1 MQWLALACTAENEVL
16 AWSTDLSV
24 LESACLGE
32 FQAICRIYGVQDLHA
47 NQLRQNN
54 LDFKLK
60 FDGPRNTEF
69 LAHRKSMET
78 TILSHQLQS
87 RVALTLE
94 LQQRL
99 GHGFKRFNFQY
110 EWQAE
115 AYYHKYQQALNVLA
129 SDNYN
134 AGPIDMVADYAEEA
148 GLDLLTAANLI
159 VNKYENR
166 ATTIRKLERLR
177 IRLQRAIRAA
187 KNKEEFAK
195 VRAQMDEDSF
205 LSMMM

>member
-1 MQWLALACTAENEVL
+1 MQWLALACTAENELL
-16 AWSTDLSV
+16 AWSTDLSI

-32 FQAICRIYGVQDLHA
+32 FQAICRIYGVQDLHV
-47 NQLRQNN
+47 NQLKQFN

-69 LAHRKSMET
+69 IAHRKSMET
-78 TILSHQLQS
+78 AILSQQLQS
-87 RVALTLE
+87 RVSLMTE

-99 GHGFKRFNFQY
+99 AHGFKRFEQRF

-134 AGPIDMVADYAEEA
+134 TGPVDMVADYAQEA
-148 GLDLLTAANLI
+148 GLDLATAANLI

-166 ATTIRKLERLR
+166 VTTIRKLERLR
-177 IRLQRAIRAA
+177 IRFQRAIRAA
-187 KNKEEFAK
+187 KNKEEFAT
-195 VRAQMDEDSF
+195 VRARMDEDSF

>member
-47 NQLRQNN
+47 NQLRQYN

-60 FDGPRNTEF
+60 FDGPRNTE
-69 LAHRKSMET
+69 LVAHRKSMET
-78 TILSHQLQS
+78 MILSQQLQS
-87 RVALTLE
+87 RVNLMSE

-99 GHGFKRFNFQY
+99 SHGFKRFEQRF
-110 EWQAE
+110 EWQNE
-115 AYYHKYQQALNVLA
+115 AYEEKYHQANDVINGLTEDV
-129 SDNYN
+129 
-134 AGPIDMVADYAEEA
+134 GMVEDYAEESGLTINVAA
-148 GLDLLTAANLI
+148 GLI
-159 VNKYENR
+159 VNKYHNR
-166 ATTIRKLERLR
+166 KFLIRKLERLR
-177 IRLQRAIRAA
+177 IRFQRMIREA
-187 KNKEEFAK
+187 KNKEEFAR
-195 VRAQMDEDSF
+195 VRARMDEDSF

>member
-1 MQWLALACTAENEVL
+1 MHWLALACTAENEVL

-32 FQAICRIYGVQDLHA
+32 FQAICRIYGVADLHA
-47 NQLRQNN
+47 NQLKQGN

-69 LAHRKSMET
+69 LAHRKPMES
-78 TILSHQLQS
+78 TILSHQLQA
-87 RVALTLE
+87 RVNLMSE

-99 GHGFKRFNFQY
+99 GHGFKRFEY
-110 EWQAE
+110 RYTWQHE
-115 AYYHKYQQALNVLA
+115 AYELKYQQALKVIAEDLV
-129 SDNYN
+129 DI
-134 AGPIDMVADYAEEA
+134 GLVQDYAEETNLNLA
-148 GLDLLTAANLI
+148 TAAHFI
-159 VNKYENR
+159 VNKYQNR
-166 ATTIRKLERLR
+166 VQTIRKLERLR
-177 IRLQRAIRAA
+177 IRFQNMIRAA
-187 KNKEEFAK
+187 KNKEEFAV

>member
-47 NQLRQNN
+47 SQLRQYN

-69 LAHRKSMET
+69 VAHRKSMET
-78 TILSHQLQS
+78 MILSQQLQS
-87 RVALTLE
+87 RVNLMSE

-99 GHGFKRFNFQY
+99 SHGFKRFEQRF
-110 EWQAE
+110 EWQHE
-115 AYYHKYQQALNVLA
+115 AYELKYQQALNITLGLGGQ
-129 SDNYN
+129 
-134 AGPIDMVADYAEEA
+134 AGLVEDYAEEA
-148 GLDLLTAANLI
+148 GLDLATAASLI
-159 VNKYENR
+159 VNKYQNR
-166 ATTIRKLERLR
+166 AQTIRKLERLR
-177 IRLQRAIRAA
+177 IRFQRMIRKA
-187 KNKEEFAK
+187 KNKEEFAF
-195 VRAQMDEDSF
+195 VRARMDEDSF

>member
-16 AWSTDLSV
+16 AWSEELST

-32 FQAICRIYGVQDLHA
+32 FQAICRIYGVQDLYA
-47 NQLRQNN
+47 NQLRQYN

-78 TILSHQLQS
+78 MILSQQLQS
-87 RVALTLE
+87 RVNLISE

-99 GHGFKRFNFQY
+99 GHGFKRFEPQF
-110 EWQAE
+110 EWQSE
-115 AYYHKYQQALNVLA
+115 AYELKYQQALNVTL
-129 SDNYN
+129 
-134 AGPIDMVADYAEEA
+134 GLGGEVGLVEDYAEEA
-148 GLDLLTAANLI
+148 GITLETAASMI
-159 VNKYENR
+159 VTKYKNR

-177 IRLQRAIRAA
+177 IRFQRMIRKA
-187 KNKEEFAK
+187 KNKEEFAS
-195 VRAQMDEDSF
+195 VRARMDEDSF